1 VLVEAI
7 DDRWLAPAAGPEERG
22 LGSAELADALA
33 ELTERE
39 REVLALRFGG
49 DLTGAEI
56 AHVLGLSLA
65 NVQQIT
71 SRALRKLRTLLGHT
85 RGQVVA

>member
-1 VLVEAI
+1 M
-7 DDRWLAPAAGPEERG
+7 
-22 LGSAELADALA
+22 LGSSELNHALA

-56 AHVLGLSLA
+56 AELLELTVA

-71 SRALRKLRTLLGHT
+71 SRALRKLRTLLTHT
-85 RGQVVA
+85 PAQVTA